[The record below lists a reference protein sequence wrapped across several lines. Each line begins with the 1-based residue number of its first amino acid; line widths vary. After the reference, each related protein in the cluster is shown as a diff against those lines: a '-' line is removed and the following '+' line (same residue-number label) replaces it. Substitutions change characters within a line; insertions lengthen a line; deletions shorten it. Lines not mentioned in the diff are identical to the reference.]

1 MKRREFITLIGGAA
15 MAWPLTARGQQ
26 PSESPV
32 VGFLVSGSEAGYAD
46 PVREVRRGLADTGR
60 VEGKNLRIEYRY
72 GGNDYERL
80 PGLVS
85 DLVSRAP
92 AVIFAT
98 GSVNSVLAAKA
109 ATTTIPIVF
118 ANGSDPVKFGVV
130 ASMNRPGGTVTG
142 VSFYNNAL
150 IAKRLE
156 LLRELL
162 PTARRLAF
170 LVNPANPNAEQ
181 DGEEARAAA
190 KSVNLAILI
199 VHASR
204 EHDLDAAFAK
214 IAEERPDAMLVN
226 TDTLF
231 QSRAVRIAT
240 LALRNK
246 VPAMSSSRRQ
256 AAQGYLMTYG
266 TNAFEMYRQAGVYV
280 GRILR
285 GEKPADLPVLQ
296 PTTFELVINLKTAK
310 ALGVDVPPTLLARAD
325 EVIE

>member
-1 MKRREFITLIGGAA
+1 MTRRELLTLLGSAA
-15 MAWPLTARGQQ
+15 VAWPVAARAQQ
-26 PSESPV
+26 PIESPV

-170 LVNPANPNAEQ
+170 LVNPANPNAE

-190 KSVNLAILI
+190 KSVNFAILI

-204 EHDLDAAFAK
+204 EHDLDAGFAK

-296 PTTFELVINLKTAK
+296 PTKFDLVLNLQTAK
-310 ALGVDVPPTLLARAD
+310 ALGLDVPPTLLARAD